1 MPSPAG
7 IRVTVEFPS
16 PPICPVA
23 GLSARVDT
31 PITDV
36 STSVT
41 SPDARECI
49 SEFLV
54 DGGAV
59 PEDFDREPVFS
70 YADSHLYR
78 IAHDGNCPCACLGE
92 YETPVDRYFAEDGD
106 LELVFHAT
114 DFAHLQTVVGEF
126 RDRFPEVDVQRLVR
140 ESTDGTARDTV
151 FVDRGQLTD
160 RQLEVLRTAYLS
172 GYFSWPREI
181 DADACANA
189 LGISQPTFS
198 QHLRIGQH
206 RLFDALFGGGPTE
219 P

>member
-1 MPSPAG
+1 MPTPAG

-23 GLSARVDT
+23 GLSARVET
-31 PITDV
+31 AITDL

-41 SPDARECI
+41 QPDAAECV

-54 DGGAV
+54 DAGAV

-70 YADSHLYR
+70 YADSQLYR

-126 RDRFPEVDVQRLVR
+126 CDRFPEVDVQRLVR

-160 RQLEVLRTAYLS
+160 RQLEVLRTAYDM
-172 GYFSWPREI
+172 GYFERPRQANATEI
-181 DADACANA
+181 ADA
-189 LGISQPTFS
+189 LDITPSTFGE
-198 QHLRIGQH
+198 HLAAVQSK
-206 RLFDALFGGGPTE
+206 LFEDVLE
-219 P
+219 IES